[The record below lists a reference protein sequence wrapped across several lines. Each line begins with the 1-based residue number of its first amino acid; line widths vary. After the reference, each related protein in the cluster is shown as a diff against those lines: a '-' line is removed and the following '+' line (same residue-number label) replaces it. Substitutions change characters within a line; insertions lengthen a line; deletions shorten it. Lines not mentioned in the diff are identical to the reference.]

1 MSCNG
6 HLEKRQRTSM
16 RLTST
21 KDDTSKVHGAQPTLP
36 GTRTSHGNKSELSPP
51 AAPTRLRKSL
61 GETDSRKS
69 VNSKVHATSRPVRA
83 RVAGG
88 SDTAVDKRV
97 GIRVSS
103 NEGLR
108 RRRVD
113 SCSTRAS

>member
-1 MSCNG
+1 
-6 HLEKRQRTSM
+6 M

-21 KDDTSKVHGAQPTLP
+21 KDDTSRVHGAQPTLP

-51 AAPTRLRKSL
+51 AAPTRFRRSL
-61 GETDSRKS
+61 GETDNRSS
-69 VNSKVHATSRPVRA
+69 VNSSVHATSRPVRA

-97 GIRVSS
+97 GIRVRSS
-103 NEGLR
+103 SSSSSERLR